1 MDYDVFISHASE
13 DKVLVAAALAAYLEN
28 RGFRVWLDEFEL
40 TVGDSLRCSIDHGL
54 SASRFG
60 LVILSPDF
68 LRKAWTNRELDG
80 LVAREDGNQKV
91 ILPIW
96 HNLSKEDVLTYS
108 PTLAGKMAVSTE
120 QGLEYVAEQVVRA
133 IARSA
138 SNNNDQLRRALLT
151 ELRSEELSV
160 LRQQTIVAR
169 SEWELE
175 EVLYKVEEFLA
186 RYQNHP
192 EARVLQR
199 RITTALA
206 SGRLRPAPP
215 PPMASPSPAARLL
228 IFEIILRVLAAGGA
242 LFLALRLLG
251 WL

>member
-1 MDYDVFISHASE
+1 M
-13 DKVLVAAALAAYLEN
+13 
-28 RGFRVWLDEFEL
+28 RR
-40 TVGDSLRCSIDHGL
+40 SIDYGL

-68 LRKAWTNRELDG
+68 LRKVWTNRELDG
-80 LVAREDGNQKV
+80 LVAREDDNQKV

-96 HNLSKEDVLTYS
+96 HNLSKEDVLAYS

-120 QGLEYVAEQVVRA
+120 QVLERVAEQVVRA

-151 ELRSEELSV
+151 ERRSEELSV
-160 LRQQTIVAR
+160 IRQQMIAAR

-175 EVLYKVEEFLA
+175 EVLYKVEEFLT
-186 RYQNHP
+186 RYPSHP

-199 RITTALA
+199 CITTALA
-206 SGRLRPAPP
+206 SGRLTPAP
-215 PPMASPSPAARLL
+215 MQARSQARLARPS
-228 IFEIILRVLAAGGA
+228 IFGIILRLLAAGGA

>member
-13 DKVLVAAALAAYLEN
+13 DKVQVASPLAAYLES

-40 TVGDSLRCSIDHGL
+40 TVGDSLRRSIDHGL

-68 LRKAWTNRELDG
+68 LRKVWSNRELDG

-96 HNLSKEDVLTYS
+96 HNLSKEDVLAYS

-120 QGLEYVAEQVVRA
+120 QGLEHVAEQVVRA
-133 IARSA
+133 IERSA
-138 SNNNDQLRRALLT
+138 SNNNDQLRRASLT
-151 ELRSEELSV
+151 ERRSEELSV
-160 LRQQTIVAR
+160 LRQQMIAAR
-169 SEWELE
+169 SVWELE
-175 EVLYKVEEFLA
+175 EVLYKVEEFLT
-186 RYQNHP
+186 RYPSYP

-206 SGRLRPAPP
+206 GGKPRPAPMS
-215 PPMASPSPAARLL
+215 PPMSAGPSIFGILLRLL
-228 IFEIILRVLAAGGA
+228 AVGGA